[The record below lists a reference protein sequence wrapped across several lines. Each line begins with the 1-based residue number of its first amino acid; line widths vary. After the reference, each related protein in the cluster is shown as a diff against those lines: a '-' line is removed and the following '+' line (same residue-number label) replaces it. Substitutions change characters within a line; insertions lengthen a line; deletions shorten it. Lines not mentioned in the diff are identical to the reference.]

1 MESWKHLSSS
11 KALAY
16 WIKYEPEET
25 GASLIRHLLTGKKM
39 KAKIPGRC
47 GILGDDFFM
56 PPHCLIN
63 FEI

>member
-1 MESWKHLSSS
+1 MLIDK
-11 KALAY
+11 KCFTKI
-16 WIKYEPEET
+16 IKYEPEET

-47 GILGDDFFM
+47 GILGEDFFM

>member
-1 MESWKHLSSS
+1 MLIDK
-11 KALAY
+11 KCFTKI
-16 WIKYEPEET
+16 IKYEPEET
-25 GASLIRHLLTGKKM
+25 GTSLIRHLLTGKKM